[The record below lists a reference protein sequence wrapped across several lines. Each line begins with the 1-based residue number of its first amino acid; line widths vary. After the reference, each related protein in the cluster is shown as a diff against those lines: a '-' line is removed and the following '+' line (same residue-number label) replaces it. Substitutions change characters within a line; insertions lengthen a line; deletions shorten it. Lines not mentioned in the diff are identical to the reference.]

1 MPEALALSPTV
12 AISAETSIGTVDAS
26 TSPRSAY
33 AVSVLSIAVPSP
45 SNSSSLSS
53 FASTPSA
60 IPDTT
65 AYPIQSDLAKLFGFN
80 NTPTED
86 HVAGSEAII
95 SAPMRSQADIS
106 GVDVA
111 RDSTDG
117 FRECLVWCL
126 CSYCQR
132 FFEQQ

>member
-12 AISAETSIGTVDAS
+12 AILAETSIGTVDAS
-26 TSPRSAY
+26 TSLRSAY
-33 AVSVLSIAVPSP
+33 AVSLLSIAVPSP
-45 SNSSSLSS
+45 SNPSSLPSIVS
-53 FASTPSA
+53 TAPAS
-60 IPDTT
+60 PDTT
-65 AYPIQSDLAKLFGFN
+65 AFPIQSDLAKLFGFN
-80 NTPTED
+80 NTPTVD

-126 CSYCQR
+126 YS
-132 FFEQQ
+132 

>member
-33 AVSVLSIAVPSP
+33 AVSVLAVPSP
-45 SNSSSLSS
+45 SNPSSLSS
-53 FASTPSA
+53 FASTPLA

-80 NTPTED
+80 NTPTVD

-111 RDSTDG
+111 RNSTDG
-117 FRECLVWCL
+117 FRECLVWSL
-126 CSYCQR
+126 CSYCQQ

>member
-1 MPEALALSPTV
+1 V
-12 AISAETSIGTVDAS
+12 AISAETSIGTLDAS
-26 TSPRSAY
+26 TSPLSVY
-33 AVSVLSIAVPSP
+33 ALGVPSIAVQSP
-45 SNSSSLSS
+45 SNSSSHSS
-53 FASTPSA
+53 VVSTAPA
-60 IPDTT
+60 IPNTT

-80 NTPTED
+80 NTPTVD
-86 HVAGSEAII
+86 HVAGSEAIT
-95 SAPMRSQADIS
+95 SAPMRTRADIS

-126 CSYCQR
+126 CSYRQQ